1 MTTQNIAIRHSV
13 RELQEMKTA
22 GNAAPLD
29 NLIKAWKGIKDLPYD
44 DKKSFF
50 MLGGYHGEPFE
61 GPHQED
67 PKYWGG
73 YCNHAN
79 VLFPTW
85 HRIYVRKVELALQS
99 IVPGV
104 MLPYWDETSE
114 QSRSEGI
121 PSVLTDEKYT
131 FSNGEEIDN
140 PLRSFVF
147 PVDVV
152 DPTTGAKNMYTKPA
166 GYETVRYPLSGLVG
180 TPKDATATAKHNAKF
195 PDYDEQQRY
204 LNTNIVNWLKGIDG
218 TGNNITTE
226 FEDCLDAPN
235 YTVFSNTQSAGSWNT
250 NNKGKAVVALES
262 PHNDI
267 HLAVGG
273 FEIPGQGDFDDIP
286 GANGD
291 MGENNTAGLDPIFF
305 FHHCNVDRMFWLWQV
320 KKGHTD
326 SLEIIKDFP
335 GSTNAYANGHGQ
347 GPAVGQTDNAHLTL
361 DTPLKPFQHQ
371 NGEFYTSK
379 DVINIETQIG
389 ITYSKGS
396 LYDYT
401 DVKIKPMKITKKL
414 HVSGVNREQIRGS
427 FLILAY
433 ADVNGKSI
441 FLGRHSVL
449 SRWNVANCENCQNN
463 LNIDAFFNLSD
474 KLTDDEI
481 KKAHFRIEIKGR
493 PHGDN
498 KQRIAKQNNFK
509 IKVVD

>member
-1 MTTQNIAIRHSV
+1 MAIRHSV
-13 RELQEMKTA
+13 RELQEMRSA
-22 GNAAPLD
+22 GNTVPLD
-29 NLIKAWKGIKDLPYD
+29 NLVKAWKGIKDLPYK
-44 DKKSFF
+44 DKQSFF

-61 GPHQED
+61 GPHQAD
-67 PKYWGG
+67 PTYWGG

-114 QSRSEGI
+114 QSLIEGI
-121 PSVLTDEKYT
+121 PSVLTDENYT
-131 FSNGEEIDN
+131 FSNGDEIKN

-147 PVDVV
+147 PIDIV
-152 DPTTGAKNMYTKPA
+152 DPTTGATNMYTKPA

-180 TPKDATATAKHNAKF
+180 TPEAAASTATHNAQF
-195 PDYDEQQRY
+195 TSYDEQQKL
-204 LNTNIVNWLKGIDG
+204 LNTNIVNWLKGTDG
-218 TGNNITTE
+218 KGHDITTE

-235 YTVFSNTQSAGSWNT
+235 YTAFSNTQSASAWN
-250 NNKGKAVVALES
+250 KKKSGKVVVALEN

-273 FEIPGQGDFDDIP
+273 FEIPGQNFDDIP

-320 KKGHTD
+320 KNGHTD
-326 SLEIIKDFP
+326 SLEIIEGFP
-335 GSTNAYANGHGQ
+335 GATNAYNNTQGQ
-347 GPAVGQTDNAHLTL
+347 GPAEGQTDDENLTL
-361 DTPLKPFQHQ
+361 STPLKPFQHE
-371 NGEFYTSK
+371 NGVSYTSN
-379 DVINIETQIG
+379 DVINTETQLG

-396 LYDYT
+396 LDGSRVT
-401 DVKIKPMKITKKL
+401 KIEAMAITKKL
-414 HVSGVNREQIRGS
+414 QVTGINREQIRGS
-427 FLILAY
+427 FLVLAY
-433 ADVNGKSI
+433 ADLNGKEI

-463 LNIDAFFNLSD
+463 LDVEAFFNLSD
-474 KLTDDEI
+474 KLTDEEI
-481 KKAHFRIEIKGR
+481 KQAHFRVEIKGR

-498 KQRIAKQNNFK
+498 KQRIAKQSNFQ